1 MFGFSVADWI
11 FCAFIL
17 LVIFVCV
24 AISDM
29 RAGKKSS

>member
-11 FCAFIL
+11 FIFAVL
-17 LVIFVCV
+17 LVIFICV

-29 RAGKKSS
+29 RRK

>member
-1 MFGFSVADWI
+1 MFDFTAADWI
-11 FCAFIL
+11 FCGFIL

-29 RAGKKSS
+29 RKSKKS